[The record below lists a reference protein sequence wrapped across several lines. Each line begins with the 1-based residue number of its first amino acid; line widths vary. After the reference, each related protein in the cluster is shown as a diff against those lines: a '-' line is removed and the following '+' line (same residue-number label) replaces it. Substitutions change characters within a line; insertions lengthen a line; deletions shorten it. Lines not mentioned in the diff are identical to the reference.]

1 MQKLI
6 SFFCLIFFT
15 IFLTRA
21 SFSESNQS
29 LPPNSNQTFDYK
41 TALKY
46 SQDSIGKTIGDYIF
60 IDITGKTI
68 SLTEFR
74 GKPLVISLIYTSCYH
89 TCPMTTQHLARVVQI
104 AQNAL
109 GTDSF
114 AIATIGFDTLHD
126 TPDAMRYFATKQDI
140 MLDNWYFFSANSDTI
155 KSLIKDL
162 GFIFFPSPRGYDHVV
177 QATVIDATGEIYQQV
192 YGEVFN
198 TPLLVEPLKQLVLGQ
213 SKPEQPFLEDL
224 INRVRFFCTT
234 YDPNS
239 DAYHFDY
246 SIFVGMFIGASIIL
260 LTFFF
265 LMRELWRKGVFKRY
279 NSK

>member
-1 MQKLI
+1 MYKLTL
-6 SFFCLIFFT
+6 FFYL
-15 IFLTRA
+15 IFLTTFLTDA
-21 SFSESNQS
+21 SFAESNQS
-29 LPPNSNQTFDYK
+29 SLQKSNQDFDYK
-41 TALKY
+41 AALQY
-46 SQDSIGKTIGDYIF
+46 SQDSIGKTIGDYTF

-68 SLTEFR
+68 PLTEFR

-89 TCPMTTQHLARVVQI
+89 TCPMTTQHLARVVEI

-109 GTDSF
+109 GVDSF
-114 AIATIGFDTLHD
+114 SVATIGFDTLHD

-140 MLDNWYFFSANSDTI
+140 TLDNWYFFSANNDTI

-177 QATVIDATGEIYQQV
+177 QATVIDANGEIYQQV

-224 INRVRFFCTT
+224 ISRVRFFCTT

-246 SIFVGMFIGASIIL
+246 SIFVGLFIGASIIL
-260 LTFFF
+260 LTLFF
-265 LMRELWRKGVFKRY
+265 LAREIWRKGVFKR
-279 NSK
+279 K